1 MITADDILTTSGRHP
16 ERAAWVSPAVEA
28 NAAVLAA
35 KVDALL
41 TIFGESRKVVS
52 GFRDMLSN
60 RALRKRGADPYSRHQ
75 TGEAADLEDTMG
87 RLKAWC
93 LAHPD
98 ALQTVGLW
106 CEPAHLT
113 PTWLHV
119 QSVPVPSGARITP

>member
-1 MITADDILTTSGRHP
+1 MITAGDILTTSGRHP
-16 ERAAWVSPAVEA
+16 ERLAWVSPAVEA
-28 NAAVLAA
+28 NAGILAA

-41 TIFGESRKVVS
+41 VMFGESRKVTS

-60 RALRKRGADPYSRHQ
+60 KALKNASPYSRHQ

-98 ALQTVGLW
+98 ALQVVGLW

-119 QSVPVPSGARITP
+119 QSTPVPGGARITP